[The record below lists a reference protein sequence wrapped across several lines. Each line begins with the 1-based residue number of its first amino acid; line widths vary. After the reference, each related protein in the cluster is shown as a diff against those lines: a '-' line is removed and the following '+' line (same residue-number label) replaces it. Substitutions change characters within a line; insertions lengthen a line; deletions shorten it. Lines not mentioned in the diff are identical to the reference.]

1 MSDSTGDEIRAA
13 QAARRE
19 ARLGAAANQPDAGLS
34 TEVAAPEKSK
44 KSRFAKY
51 DTEIDVG
58 RGDMAVDGDDEGN
71 ASGAAPPRLLDSCT
85 STLPDTTC
93 VHSWTDML
101 LITVTAPKHLLNEF
115 ADEDAEDPFAATAKS
130 RQVAARQNEYHHR
143 RFEREVGEEGE
154 SYADKMRRAE
164 IEREELRVRREIER
178 RQQEG
183 VDSKGEPVKQLEAPD
198 ETPRRKRWD
207 VAEPAGDVEMAN
219 AASSV
224 GQERGGEW
232 DESKLK
238 GKEAAAAPA
247 ETPRRKRSRWDET
260 PAGVTAA
267 GGAPGETPKR
277 SRWDQTPVGG
287 VGATPVPGSLQPFG
301 MTPTAAGTTTINT
314 VQAGTAGEG
323 FLLIGGV
330 MDRRVRWLT
339 DEELDQMLPSE
350 GYEIV
355 QPPAGYEP
363 IRTPARKLQ
372 ETPLADNGGFMMPEQ
387 GVSAEA
393 LGISTEM
400 PTDIEGVGDL
410 QFFKKEDAQY
420 FAKVGFPLG
429 WRVLEAG
436 TVKR

>member
-1 MSDSTGDEIRAA
+1 MSDDTGDEIRAA

-19 ARLGAAANQPDAGLS
+19 ARLGAVGNQPDAGLAS
-34 TEVAAPEKSK
+34 ESAAPEKTK
-44 KSRFAKY
+44 KSRFANY

-58 RGDMAVDGDDEGN
+58 GTNGGDTDED
-71 ASGAAPPRLLDSCT
+71 GAAGAPRLLDSCA
-85 STLPDTTC
+85 STPRPSFIPGAILTLTP
-93 VHSWTDML
+93 L
-101 LITVTAPKHLLNEF
+101 LTLSVTAPKHLLNEF
-115 ADEDAEDPFAATAKS
+115 ADDDAEDPFAATAKS

-143 RFEREVGEEGE
+143 RFDREVGEEGE
-154 SYADKMRRAE
+154 SYGDKMRRAE

-183 VDSKGEPVKQLEAPD
+183 TDDKGEPIKQLEAPD

-207 VAEPAGDVEMAN
+207 VADPSGGDVEMSN
-219 AASSV
+219 AASTV

-232 DESKLK
+232 DEAKLK
-238 GKEAAAAPA
+238 GKEAAPA

-260 PAGVTAA
+260 PAGVT

-287 VGATPVPGSLQPFG
+287 AVATPAPGSLQPFG
-301 MTPTAAGTTTINT
+301 MTPTINT

-339 DEELDQMLPSE
+339 DEELDEMLPSE

-372 ETPLADNGGFMMPEQ
+372 ETPLADNGGFMIPEQ

-420 FAKVGFPLG
+420 FAKVILTTDEIGRIRCTALLTPSSH
-429 WRVLEAG
+429 RS
-436 TVKR
+436 